1 MIEIRDTRGAA
12 AADCAVGFLMV
23 SGVGGAAGN
32 ALAAERKAAEDALRA
47 AYGNL
52 SRADLK
58 RLSPMD
64 AYVGYYKKFGYSYH
78 VLGQLE
84 SVLKG
89 KGIPDVPPPVEAMFM
104 AELTNML
111 LTAGHDLD
119 KIEGALEIARADEHE
134 SYVTMGGR
142 VAAAV
147 PGDVLVRD
155 GADILSSIL
164 RGPDGRTAIS
174 AETDRVLYVVYA
186 PAGVREAL
194 VRRHLDGI
202 AGTLRRIGA
211 DAAAETA
218 IF

>member
-12 AADCAVGFLMV
+12 AADCAVGFLAV
-23 SGVGGAAGN
+23 DGVGGAAGN
-32 ALAAERKAAEDALRA
+32 TLAAERKAAENALRTA
-47 AYGNL
+47 HGDL

-84 SVLKG
+84 SILKG
-89 KGIPDVPPPVEAMFM
+89 KGIPDAPPPVVAMFM

-111 LTAGHDLD
+111 LTAGHDRN
-119 KIEGALEIARADEHE
+119 KIEGAVEIARAGDGE

-142 VAAAV
+142 VAAAM

-155 GADILSSIL
+155 GAGILSSIL

-186 PAGVREAL
+186 PRGVGEAL
-194 VRRHLDGI
+194 VRRHLDDI
-202 AGTLRRIGA
+202 AGYLRQAGA
-211 DAAAETA
+211 GTAETA